1 MKIIIVG
8 MVNSIHLARWI
19 DNLYKFKNHQVYV
32 FPVFPCMINPDLYKI
47 SNLKDKKSNIKI
59 ITLFSNN
66 YLNFVFQKI
75 LYILFKKNF
84 YLKWLEKTIF
94 KINPKYVH
102 SHELTTS
109 SFLCLEL
116 KEKLNS
122 FPKWIVSNWGSDIY
136 FFYKIKKFQKG
147 LRKILKLS
155 NFYSAECNR
164 DYILAKKIG
173 TRAKFLDC
181 TLNSGGIKVKLA
193 EKKRLKIPTSKRKII
208 LVKGY
213 QGLIGLGIKALKALE
228 KISHELK
235 GYKIIIYSADAELID
250 YYNKIKHKLNFEV
263 IIFSASNSLDVNKMY
278 ELFSK
283 ARIYIG
289 ISKSDGISTSFIES
303 LAFGAFPIQSNS
315 SCANELI
322 RNERSGFIIKNN
334 ISLISQKILKAVQN
348 DNLVDDASKINW
360 KIIKNKCNSE
370 KIKLK
375 IRNFYK

>member
-1 MKIIIVG
+1 M
-8 MVNSIHLARWI
+8 
-19 DNLYKFKNHQVYV
+19 
-32 FPVFPCMINPDLYKI
+32 
-47 SNLKDKKSNIKI
+47 
-59 ITLFSNN
+59 
-66 YLNFVFQKI
+66 
-75 LYILFKKNF
+75 
-84 YLKWLEKTIF
+84 
-94 KINPKYVH
+94 
-102 SHELTTS
+102 
-109 SFLCLEL
+109 EL